1 MSETTIRKATPNDF
15 DSLVELYGEM
25 ELHVRQLSADP
36 LFTLGSDW
44 RALTKRYFTEFS
56 SRDDNLVLVAV
67 KGTDIVG
74 FLTAMVTTT
83 LPIFEQRNYGLLND
97 MFVKQEHRGKG
108 VGKRLLVAT
117 TEWFEQHRITEWF
130 EQHRIR
136 RLEVRVE
143 ASNSEAIAFY
153 KAHAFKIRS
162 HTEKRD

>member
-1 MSETTIRKATPNDF
+1 MSEIAIRKATPNDF

-36 LFTLGSDW
+36 LFKLGSNW
-44 RALTKRYFTEFS
+44 RDLTKRYFTEFS
-56 SRDDNLVLVAV
+56 SRDDRLVLVAV

-83 LPIFEQRNYGLLND
+83 LPLFEQSNYGLLND
-97 MFVKQEHRGKG
+97 MFVKQEHRRKG
-108 VGKRLLVAT
+108 VGKRLLVAA
-117 TEWFEQHRITEWF
+117 TEWFEQK
-130 EQHRIR
+130 RIR
-136 RLEVRVE
+136 RLELRVE

-162 HTEKRD
+162 HTLKREI